1 MFFTVYPQLPT
12 FAPAGSRVKF
22 RREQSTHP
30 PADIRQ
36 GWFGCGR
43 IDHRRRPAHRLGRC
57 LDPGC
62 LRRWMPGRRSHVR
75 PRHRRAARNR
85 ARWPGVRRLAAPADW
100 HGDRSIPGELRRQPP
115 TAARGRRANDAIS
128 HIKSMASSCPNTK
141 LVLGG
146 YSQGATV
153 IDIVA
158 GVPLGSISLAVRY
171 LRHTQTTS
179 QRSRSSAI
187 RPTAPADRCRA

>member
-1 MFFTVYPQLPT
+1 MGAGALITAVVLLIALGAVWTPVAFADGCPDAEVTFARGTGEPPGIGRVGQAFVDSLRQQTGMEIGVYPVNYAASRLQL
-12 FAPAGSRVKF
+12 
-22 RREQSTHP
+22 
-30 PADIRQ
+30 
-36 GWFGCGR
+36 
-43 IDHRRRPAHRLGRC
+43 
-57 LDPGC
+57 
-62 LRRWMPGRRSHVR
+62 
-75 PRHRRAARNR
+75 
-85 ARWPGVRRLAAPADW
+85 
-100 HGDRSIPGELRRQPP
+100 HGGDG
-115 TAARGRRANDAIS
+115 ANDAIS